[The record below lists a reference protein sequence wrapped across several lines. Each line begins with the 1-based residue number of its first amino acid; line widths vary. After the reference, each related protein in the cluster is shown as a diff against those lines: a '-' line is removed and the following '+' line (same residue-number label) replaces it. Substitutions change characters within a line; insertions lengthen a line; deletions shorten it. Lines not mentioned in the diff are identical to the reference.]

1 MSSRLVTVMAALVLP
16 ALGCSVPFHAT
27 APAGFVVLQ
36 DQERHGYDFR
46 ATDPDGLVLAVRSI
60 DNDPRGDQQFWSQ
73 AIANRLRDM
82 GGYHLLERRDV
93 KAKSGHAGVQFRFG
107 HDEGRTPHLYT
118 LTLFVTPERLFVL
131 EAGGEKKLFESNA
144 GKVDAFVNDFVPR

>member
-1 MSSRLVTVMAALVLP
+1 MRLQAAAVMSLALVT
-16 ALGCSVPFHAT
+16 LGCSVPFQAA
-27 APAGFVVLQ
+27 APAGFVVLE
-36 DQERHGYDFR
+36 DQHHQGYDFR

-82 GGYHLLERRDV
+82 GGYSLLERREV
-93 KAKSGHAGVQFRFG
+93 KVKSGHAGVQFRFG

-118 LTLFVTPERLFVL
+118 LTLFVTPDRLFVL
-131 EAGGEKKLFESNA
+131 EAGGEKKLFESNTA
-144 GKVDAFVNDFVPR
+144 KVDAFVNDFVPR